1 MQPRLRRVLFNVLCK
16 DMARSVSFYQQLAN
30 FSVVYSSDWY
40 VILSAPDVPGLE
52 LGLIDQVSEFTPR
65 HAWGM
70 HEGTYL
76 TLVVDDVFAA
86 VDRARQL
93 DVEVIEEPVALDYGQ
108 TRGLIRDLNGMVLD
122 ISTPTVD
129 LDGRDEEVTGPEERS
144 RQPEPEQSGERDGP
158 RALRYAPET
167 RH

>member
-16 DMARSVSFYQQLAN
+16 DMATSVTFYRELGN
-30 FSVVYSSDWY
+30 FDIVYQSDWY
-40 VILSAPDVPGLE
+40 VVLTARDIPGLE

-65 HAWGM
+65 HAWGT

-108 TRGLIRDLNGMVLD
+108 TRALIRDPNGMVIDL
-122 ISTPTVD
+122 STPTIE
-129 LDGRDEEVTGPEERS
+129 LAERDDVVAVEVERS
-144 RQPEPEQSGERDGP
+144 TAIDQQQPEDKGQPT
-158 RALRYAPET
+158 AL
-167 RH
+167 

>member
-93 DVEVIEEPVALDYGQ
+93 DVEVIEEPVALGYGQ
-108 TRGLIRDLNGMVLD
+108 TRALIRDPNGMVIDL
-122 ISTPTVD
+122 STPSIE
-129 LDGRDEEVTGPEERS
+129 LAARDDVVEIEVARTTAIDQQ
-144 RQPEPEQSGERDGP
+144 QPEDKGQPT
-158 RALRYAPET
+158 AL
-167 RH
+167 

>member
-108 TRGLIRDLNGMVLD
+108 TRALIRDPNGMVIDL
-122 ISTPTVD
+122 STPSIE
-129 LDGRDEEVTGPEERS
+129 LAARDDVVEIEVARTTAIDQQ
-144 RQPEPEQSGERDGP
+144 QPEDKGQPT
-158 RALRYAPET
+158 AL
-167 RH
+167 